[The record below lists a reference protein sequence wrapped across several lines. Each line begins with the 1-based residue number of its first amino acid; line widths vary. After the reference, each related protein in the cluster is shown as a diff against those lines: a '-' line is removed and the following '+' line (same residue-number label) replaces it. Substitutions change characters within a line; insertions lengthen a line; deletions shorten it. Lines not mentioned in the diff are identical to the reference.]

1 MENNGFMFR
10 LIIVAGLFF
19 YIANADNGGGGGDN
33 PTPNPNAPYTGTMA
47 AVHTASREMPDNARA
62 AMAYAFDTGADMLR
76 ADSTGLVNNT
86 DVAQEYALAFLTF
99 SYNGIGK
106 PAERYPATA
115 DAIEAELSRVYGTEI
130 VPVDAAK
137 RSQIAD
143 AFDEIGR
150 AVR

>member
-19 YIANADNGGGGGDN
+19 YIANADNGGGGGDA
-33 PTPNPNAPYTGTMA
+33 PNPSGPYTGTMA

-62 AMAYAFDTGADMLR
+62 AMSYAFDTGADMLR
-76 ADSTGLVNNT
+76 ADATGLVNNT

-106 PAERYPATA
+106 PAERYPSTA
-115 DAIEAELSRVYGTEI
+115 DAIESELAKIYGSDI
-130 VPVDAAK
+130 VPIDAAK